1 MVLRDQ
7 EILSL
12 CRARDQRAIAALAEK
27 YGAYCHTVAHNILGD
42 HPDAEECVNDAYL
55 AVWNGVPSAPPRSL
69 LAYLAKVT
77 RNIAL
82 KRLEHNQAQKRGD
95 RFYLLLDELAE
106 VLKKNGFMAE
116 GLGEGFG
123 DEMKDVSKTMQN
135 AIPSDFDLDMNDTVS
150 GFNFLKTKTDRG
162 ERQLFLR
169 RYFWGDSIGELTVLF
184 RHSESKVKSQLF
196 RTRQR
201 LRGYL
206 GERGLLG

>member
-1 MVLRDQ
+1 MEDNQIIDLYW
-7 EILSL
+7 
-12 CRARDQRAIAALAEK
+12 ARDQRAIDETSGK
-27 YGAYCHTVAHNILGD
+27 YGGFLLQLAWNILRS
-42 HPDAEECVNDAYL
+42 HADAEECVNDAYL
-55 AVWNGVPSAPPRSL
+55 AVWNGVPNAPPRSL

-106 VLKKNGFMAE
+106 VLP
-116 GLGEGFG
+116 GE
-123 DEMKDVSKTMQN
+123 DSVEDAVAQRELME
-135 AIPSDFDLDMNDTVS
+135 AIND
-150 GFNFLKTKTDRG
+150 FLKTKTDRG

-206 GERGLLG
+206 EERGLLG

>member
-1 MVLRDQ
+1 M
-7 EILSL
+7 
-12 CRARDQRAIAALAEK
+12 
-27 YGAYCHTVAHNILGD
+27 
-42 HPDAEECVNDAYL
+42 
-55 AVWNGVPSAPPRSL
+55 
-69 LAYLAKVT
+69 AKVT

-106 VLKKNGFMAE
+106 VLP
-116 GLGEGFG
+116 GE
-123 DEMKDVSKTMQN
+123 DSVEDAVAQRELME
-135 AIPSDFDLDMNDTVS
+135 AIND
-150 GFNFLKTKTDRG
+150 FLKTKTDRG

-206 GERGLLG
+206 EERGLLG

>member
-1 MVLRDQ
+1 MERG
-7 EILSL
+7 
-12 CRARDQRAIAALAEK
+12 AQR
-27 YGAYCHTVAHNILGD
+27 T
-42 HPDAEECVNDAYL
+42 
-55 AVWNGVPSAPPRSL
+55 PRSL

-106 VLKKNGFMAE
+106 VLP
-116 GLGEGFG
+116 GE
-123 DEMKDVSKTMQN
+123 DSVEDAVAQRELME
-135 AIPSDFDLDMNDTVS
+135 AIND
-150 GFNFLKTKTDRG
+150 FLKTKTDRG

-206 GERGLLG
+206 EERGLLG

>member
-1 MVLRDQ
+1 MCQRR
-7 EILSL
+7 LSGGVE
-12 CRARDQRAIAALAEK
+12 RGAQR
-27 YGAYCHTVAHNILGD
+27 T
-42 HPDAEECVNDAYL
+42 
-55 AVWNGVPSAPPRSL
+55 PRSL

-106 VLKKNGFMAE
+106 VLP
-116 GLGEGFG
+116 GE
-123 DEMKDVSKTMQN
+123 DSVEDAVAQRELME
-135 AIPSDFDLDMNDTVS
+135 AIND
-150 GFNFLKTKTDRG
+150 FLKTKTDRG

-206 GERGLLG
+206 EERGLLG

>member
-12 CRARDQRAIAALAEK
+12 CQARDQRAIAALAEK

-55 AVWNGVPSAPPRSL
+55 AVWNGVPNAPPRSL

-106 VLKKNGFMAE
+106 VLP
-116 GLGEGFG
+116 GE
-123 DEMKDVSKTMQN
+123 DSVEDAVAQRELME
-135 AIPSDFDLDMNDTVS
+135 AIND
-150 GFNFLKTKTDRG
+150 FLKTKTDRG
-162 ERQLFLR
+162 ERRALSAPVFLGR
-169 RYFWGDSIGELTVLF
+169 FHWRAHGALPP
-184 RHSESKVKSQLF
+184 Q
-196 RTRQR
+196 
-201 LRGYL
+201 
-206 GERGLLG
+206 

>member
-1 MVLRDQ
+1 MKDDQ
-7 EILSL
+7 IIALL
-12 CRARDQRAIAALAEK
+12 FARSQQALTELDRK
-27 YGAYCHTVAHNILGD
+27 YGAVCSAVARNILKN
-42 HPDAEECVNDAYL
+42 PQDAEECVNDAYL

-106 VLKKNGFMAE
+106 VLP
-116 GLGEGFG
+116 GE
-123 DEMKDVSKTMQN
+123 DSVEDAVAQRELME
-135 AIPSDFDLDMNDTVS
+135 AIND
-150 GFNFLKTKTDRG
+150 FLKTKTDRG

-206 GERGLLG
+206 EERGLLG

>member
-82 KRLEHNQAQKRGD
+82 KRL
-95 RFYLLLDELAE
+95 
-106 VLKKNGFMAE
+106 
-116 GLGEGFG
+116 
-123 DEMKDVSKTMQN
+123 
-135 AIPSDFDLDMNDTVS
+135 DFRMDIFEAFT
-150 GFNFLKTKTDRG
+150 
-162 ERQLFLR
+162 
-169 RYFWGDSIGELTVLF
+169 
-184 RHSESKVKSQLF
+184 
-196 RTRQR
+196 
-201 LRGYL
+201 RGYL
-206 GERGLLG
+206 ESAQRFLTPLEVSLLPCGFEFGKRS

>member
-1 MVLRDQ
+1 MEDNQIIDLYW
-7 EILSL
+7 
-12 CRARDQRAIAALAEK
+12 ARDQRAIDETSGK
-27 YGAYCHTVAHNILGD
+27 YGGFLLQLAWNILRS
-42 HPDAEECVNDAYL
+42 HADAEECVNDAYL

-106 VLKKNGFMAE
+106 VLP
-116 GLGEGFG
+116 GE
-123 DEMKDVSKTMQN
+123 DSVEDAVAQRELME
-135 AIPSDFDLDMNDTVS
+135 AIND
-150 GFNFLKTKTDRG
+150 FLKTKTDRG

-206 GERGLLG
+206 EERGLLG

>member
-1 MVLRDQ
+1 MPGTGPASHRGLGGEVRGVLPHSGPQHFGGSSGRGGVCQ
-7 EILSL
+7 RRLSGGVE
-12 CRARDQRAIAALAEK
+12 RGAQR
-27 YGAYCHTVAHNILGD
+27 T
-42 HPDAEECVNDAYL
+42 
-55 AVWNGVPSAPPRSL
+55 PPRSL

-106 VLKKNGFMAE
+106 VLP
-116 GLGEGFG
+116 GE
-123 DEMKDVSKTMQN
+123 DSVEDAVAQRELME
-135 AIPSDFDLDMNDTVS
+135 AIND
-150 GFNFLKTKTDRG
+150 FLKTKTDRG

-206 GERGLLG
+206 EERGLLG

>member
-1 MVLRDQ
+1 MEDGKIIDLYW
-7 EILSL
+7 
-12 CRARDQRAIAALAEK
+12 ARSQQAIEASQEK
-27 YGAYCHTVAHNILGD
+27 YGVYCHAIARRILEREE
-42 HPDAEECVNDAYL
+42 DAEECVNDAYL

-106 VLKKNGFMAE
+106 VLP
-116 GLGEGFG
+116 GE
-123 DEMKDVSKTMQN
+123 DSVEDAVAQRELME
-135 AIPSDFDLDMNDTVS
+135 AIND
-150 GFNFLKTKTDRG
+150 FLKTKTDRG

-206 GERGLLG
+206 EERGLLG

>member
-12 CRARDQRAIAALAEK
+12 CQARDQRAIAALAEK

-55 AVWNGVPSAPPRSL
+55 AVWNGVPNAPPRSL

-95 RFYLLLDELAE
+95 RF
-106 VLKKNGFMAE
+106 
-116 GLGEGFG
+116 
-123 DEMKDVSKTMQN
+123 
-135 AIPSDFDLDMNDTVS
+135 
-150 GFNFLKTKTDRG
+150 
-162 ERQLFLR
+162 
-169 RYFWGDSIGELTVLF
+169 
-184 RHSESKVKSQLF
+184 
-196 RTRQR
+196 
-201 LRGYL
+201 
-206 GERGLLG
+206 

>member
-1 MVLRDQ
+1 MDDSKIIDLYWRRD
-7 EILSL
+7 E
-12 CRARDQRAIAALAEK
+12 RAIEETDSK
-27 YGAYCHTVAHNILGD
+27 YGAYCRAVSMNILGVRE
-42 HPDAEECVNDAYL
+42 DAEECVNDAYL

-106 VLKKNGFMAE
+106 VLP
-116 GLGEGFG
+116 GE
-123 DEMKDVSKTMQN
+123 DSVEDAVAQRELME
-135 AIPSDFDLDMNDTVS
+135 AIND
-150 GFNFLKTKTDRG
+150 FLKTKTDRG

-206 GERGLLG
+206 EERGLLG

>member
-106 VLKKNGFMAE
+106 VLME
-116 GLGEGFG
+116 
-123 DEMKDVSKTMQN
+123 
-135 AIPSDFDLDMNDTVS
+135 AIND
-150 GFNFLKTKTDRG
+150 FLKTKTDRG

-206 GERGLLG
+206 EERGLLG